1 MINFQ
6 NVVGTNVIIINRRC
20 IYEKRSKNNSWV
32 LGIGGGYYLA
42 TKNNQ
47 SGNNTGINEFQKDNN
62 HQSTISENVDINN
75 TLIKELYARA
85 TNYHVSKKITYDTL
99 NDNQKVLPI
108 LNATKQNIF
117 NEDYKKTCQRLLTSG
132 NDALKKEYDTCI
144 DMHNL
149 DASGD
154 ETNPVLK
161 YINTTELKNNSVK
174 LFGTDK
180 NLPTSYHASSY
191 VLQYIPKEDIYLIER
206 ETLIMQAEPE
216 LVSANLLKAT
226 KTDDTLEIYD
236 QYIYGT
242 WKDQNTF
249 TFYTDEEKNNS
260 IGDYQ
265 LTDNEITT
273 KNINSTILK
282 RSKEYK
288 HTYKLDKTTNNYY
301 WVSSE
306 PIEYNE

>member
-1 MINFQ
+1 ML
-6 NVVGTNVIIINRRC
+6 
-20 IYEKRSKNNSWV
+20 RSKTS
-32 LGIGGGYYLA
+32 L
-42 TKNNQ
+42 TK
-47 SGNNTGINEFQKDNN
+47 T
-62 HQSTISENVDINN
+62 
-75 TLIKELYARA
+75 
-85 TNYHVSKKITYDTL
+85 
-99 NDNQKVLPI
+99 
-108 LNATKQNIF
+108 
-117 NEDYKKTCQRLLTSG
+117 KKTCQRLLTSG

-206 ETLIMQAEPE
+206 NALIIQPVPK
-216 LVSANLLKAT
+216 LLSTTILKAT

-249 TFYTDEEKNNS
+249 TFYTDEEKTNS

>member
-1 MINFQ
+1 MKKGVKIT
-6 NVVGTNVIIINRRC
+6 VGVLG
-20 IYEKRSKNNSWV
+20 V
-32 LGIGGGYYLA
+32 GLAFALGIGGGYYLA

-47 SGNNTGINEFQKDNN
+47 SSNNPGINESQKDND
-62 HQSTISENVDINN
+62 HQSTISENIDINSA
-75 TLIKELYARA
+75 LIKELYARN
-85 TNYHVSKKITYDTL
+85 TNYHVSRKITYDTL
-99 NDNQKVLPI
+99 TDNQKVLPI

-132 NDALKKEYDTCI
+132 NDTLKKEYDTCI

-161 YINTTELKNNSVK
+161 YINTTDLKNNSVK

-180 NLPTSYHASSY
+180 NLPTSHHTSSY
-191 VLQYIPKEDIYLIER
+191 ILQYIPKEDIYLIER
-206 ETLIMQAEPE
+206 DTSTMQAEPE
-216 LVSANLLKAT
+216 LVSTTILKAT
-226 KTDDTLEIYD
+226 KADDTLEIYD

-249 TFYTDEEKNNS
+249 TFYTDEEKTNS

-265 LTDNEITT
+265 LTDNEIATN
-273 KNINSTILK
+273 NINSSILK
-282 RSKEYK
+282 HSKNYK

-306 PIEYNE
+306 PIEKAE

>member
-1 MINFQ
+1 MKKGVKIT
-6 NVVGTNVIIINRRC
+6 VGVLGVGLIFG
-20 IYEKRSKNNSWV
+20 

-47 SGNNTGINEFQKDNN
+47 SSNNPGINESQKDNN
-62 HQSTISENVDINN
+62 HQSTISENIDINSI
-75 TLIKELYARA
+75 LIKELCARN
-85 TNYHVSKKITYDTL
+85 TNYHVSRKITYDTL
-99 NDNQKVLPI
+99 TDNQKVLPI

-132 NDALKKEYDTCI
+132 NDTLKKEYDTCI

-161 YINTTELKNNSVK
+161 YINTTDLKNNSVK

-180 NLPTSYHASSY
+180 NLPTSHHTSSY
-191 VLQYIPKEDIYLIER
+191 ILQYIPKEDIYLIER
-206 ETLIMQAEPE
+206 DTSTMQAEPE
-216 LVSANLLKAT
+216 LVSTTILKAA

-249 TFYTDEEKNNS
+249 TFYTDEEKTNS

-265 LTDNEITT
+265 LTDNEIATN
-273 KNINSTILK
+273 NINSSILK
-282 RSKEYK
+282 HSKNYK

-306 PIEYNE
+306 PIEKAE

>member
-1 MINFQ
+1 MKKGVKIT
-6 NVVGTNVIIINRRC
+6 VGVLGVGLIFG
-20 IYEKRSKNNSWV
+20 

-47 SGNNTGINEFQKDNN
+47 SSNNPGINESQKDNN
-62 HQSTISENVDINN
+62 HQSTISENIDINSI
-75 TLIKELYARA
+75 LIKELCARN
-85 TNYHVSKKITYDTL
+85 TNYHVSRKITYDTL
-99 NDNQKVLPI
+99 TDNQKVLPI

-132 NDALKKEYDTCI
+132 NDTLKKEYDTCI

-161 YINTTELKNNSVK
+161 YINTTDLKNNSVK

-180 NLPTSYHASSY
+180 NLPTSHHTSSY
-191 VLQYIPKEDIYLIER
+191 ILQYIPKEDIYLIER
-206 ETLIMQAEPE
+206 DTSTMQAEPE
-216 LVSANLLKAT
+216 LVSTTILKAT

-249 TFYTDEEKNNS
+249 TFYTDEEKTNS

-265 LTDNEITT
+265 LTDNEIATN
-273 KNINSTILK
+273 NINSSILK
-282 RSKEYK
+282 HSKNYK

-306 PIEYNE
+306 PIEKTE

>member
-1 MINFQ
+1 MKKEVKIT
-6 NVVGTNVIIINRRC
+6 VGVLG
-20 IYEKRSKNNSWV
+20 V
-32 LGIGGGYYLA
+32 GLAFALGIGGGYYLA

-47 SGNNTGINEFQKDNN
+47 SSNNPGINESQKDND
-62 HQSTISENVDINN
+62 HQSTISENIDINSA
-75 TLIKELYARA
+75 LIKELCARN
-85 TNYHVSKKITYDTL
+85 TNYHVLRKITYDTL
-99 NDNQKVLPI
+99 TDNQKVLPI

-117 NEDYKKTCQRLLTSG
+117 NEDYKKTCQRLLASG
-132 NDALKKEYDTCI
+132 NDTLKKEYDTCI

-154 ETNPVLK
+154 ETSPVLK
-161 YINTTELKNNSVK
+161 YINTTDLKNNSVK

-180 NLPTSYHASSY
+180 NLPTSHHTSSY
-191 VLQYIPKEDIYLIER
+191 ILQYTPKEDIYLIER
-206 ETLIMQAEPE
+206 DTSTMQAEPE
-216 LVSANLLKAT
+216 LVSTTILKAT

-249 TFYTDEEKNNS
+249 TFYTDEEKTNS

-265 LTDNEITT
+265 LTDNEIATN
-273 KNINSTILK
+273 NINSSILK
-282 RSKEYK
+282 HSKNYK

-306 PIEYNE
+306 PIEKTE

>member
-1 MINFQ
+1 MKKGVKIT
-6 NVVGTNVIIINRRC
+6 VGVLGVGLIFG
-20 IYEKRSKNNSWV
+20 

-47 SGNNTGINEFQKDNN
+47 SSNNPGINEPQKDNN
-62 HQSTISENVDINN
+62 HQSTISENIDINSI
-75 TLIKELYARA
+75 LIKELYARN
-85 TNYHVSKKITYDTL
+85 TNYHISRKITYDTL
-99 NDNQKVLPI
+99 TNNQKVLPI

-132 NDALKKEYDTCI
+132 NDTLKKEYDTCI
-144 DMHNL
+144 DMQNL

-154 ETNPVLK
+154 EINPVLK
-161 YINTTELKNNSVK
+161 YINTTDLKNNSVK

-180 NLPTSYHASSY
+180 NLPTSHHTSSY
-191 VLQYIPKEDIYLIER
+191 ILQYIPKEDIYLIER
-206 ETLIMQAEPE
+206 DTSTMQAEPE
-216 LVSANLLKAT
+216 LVSTTILKAT

-249 TFYTDEEKNNS
+249 TFYTDEEKTNS

-265 LTDNEITT
+265 LTDNEIATN
-273 KNINSTILK
+273 NINSSILK
-282 RSKEYK
+282 HSKNYK

-306 PIEYNE
+306 PIEKTE

>member
-1 MINFQ
+1 MKKELKIT
-6 NVVGTNVIIINRRC
+6 VGILGVGLIFA
-20 IYEKRSKNNSWV
+20 

-42 TKNNQ
+42 TKNNH
-47 SGNNTGINEFQKDNN
+47 SSNNSEINEPQKDND
-62 HQSTISENVDINN
+62 HQSTISENIDINSI
-75 TLIKELYARA
+75 LIKELCARN
-85 TNYHVSKKITYDTL
+85 TNYHVSRKITYDTL
-99 NDNQKVLPI
+99 TDNQKVLPI

-117 NEDYKKTCQRLLTSG
+117 NEDYKKTCQRLLDSG
-132 NDALKKEYDTCI
+132 NDTLKKEYDTCI

-161 YINTTELKNNSVK
+161 YINTTDLKNNSVK

-180 NLPTSYHASSY
+180 NLPTSHHTSSY
-191 VLQYIPKEDIYLIER
+191 ILQYIPKEDIYLIER
-206 ETLIMQAEPE
+206 DTSTMQAEPE
-216 LVSANLLKAT
+216 LVSTTILKAT
-226 KTDDTLEIYD
+226 KAGDTLEIYD

-249 TFYTDEEKNNS
+249 TFYTDEEKTNS

-265 LTDNEITT
+265 LTDNEIATN
-273 KNINSTILK
+273 NINSSILK
-282 RSKEYK
+282 HSKNYK

-306 PIEYNE
+306 PIEKTE

>member
-1 MINFQ
+1 MKKGVKIT
-6 NVVGTNVIIINRRC
+6 VGVLG
-20 IYEKRSKNNSWV
+20 V
-32 LGIGGGYYLA
+32 GLAFALGIGDGYYLA

-47 SGNNTGINEFQKDNN
+47 SSNNPGINESQKDND
-62 HQSTISENVDINN
+62 HQSTISENIDINS
-75 TLIKELYARA
+75 TLIKELCARN
-85 TNYHVSKKITYDTL
+85 TNYHISRKITYDTL

-108 LNATKQNIF
+108 LNATRQNIF

-132 NDALKKEYDTCI
+132 NDTLKKEYDTCI

-161 YINTTELKNNSVK
+161 YINTTDLKESSVK

-180 NLPTSYHASSY
+180 NLPTSQHTSSY
-191 VLQYIPKEDIYLIER
+191 ILQYIPKEDIYLIER
-206 ETLIMQAEPE
+206 DTSTMQAEPE
-216 LVSANLLKAT
+216 LVSTTILKAT

-249 TFYTDEEKNNS
+249 TFYTDEEKTNS

-265 LTDNEITT
+265 LTDNEIATN
-273 KNINSTILK
+273 NINSSILK
-282 RSKEYK
+282 HSKNYK
-288 HTYKLDKTTNNYY
+288 RTYKLDKTTNNYY

-306 PIEYNE
+306 PIEKTE

>member
-1 MINFQ
+1 MKKGVKIT
-6 NVVGTNVIIINRRC
+6 VGVLGVGLIFG
-20 IYEKRSKNNSWV
+20 

-47 SGNNTGINEFQKDNN
+47 SSNNPGINESQKDNN
-62 HQSTISENVDINN
+62 HQSTISENIDINSI
-75 TLIKELYARA
+75 LIKELCARN
-85 TNYHVSKKITYDTL
+85 TNYHVSRKITYDTL
-99 NDNQKVLPI
+99 TDNQKVLPI

-132 NDALKKEYDTCI
+132 NDTLKKEYDTCI

-154 ETNPVLK
+154 EANPVLK
-161 YINTTELKNNSVK
+161 YINTTDLKNNSVK

-180 NLPTSYHASSY
+180 NLPTSHHTSSY
-191 VLQYIPKEDIYLIER
+191 ILQYIPKEDIYLIER
-206 ETLIMQAEPE
+206 DTSTMQAEPE
-216 LVSANLLKAT
+216 LVSTTILKAT
-226 KTDDTLEIYD
+226 KADDTLEIYD

-249 TFYTDEEKNNS
+249 TFYTDEEKTNS

-265 LTDNEITT
+265 LTDNEIATN
-273 KNINSTILK
+273 NINSSILK
-282 RSKEYK
+282 HSKNYK

-306 PIEYNE
+306 PIEKAE

>member
-1 MINFQ
+1 MKKGVKIT
-6 NVVGTNVIIINRRC
+6 VGVLG
-20 IYEKRSKNNSWV
+20 V
-32 LGIGGGYYLA
+32 GLAFALGIGGGYYLA

-47 SGNNTGINEFQKDNN
+47 SSNNPGINESQKDND
-62 HQSTISENVDINN
+62 HQSTISENIDINSA
-75 TLIKELYARA
+75 LIKELYARN
-85 TNYHVSKKITYDTL
+85 TNYHVLRKITYDTL
-99 NDNQKVLPI
+99 TDNQKVLPI

-117 NEDYKKTCQRLLTSG
+117 NEDYKKTCQRLLASG
-132 NDALKKEYDTCI
+132 NDTLKKEYDTCI
-144 DMHNL
+144 DMNNL

-161 YINTTELKNNSVK
+161 YINTTDLKESSVK

-180 NLPTSYHASSY
+180 NLPTSQHTSSY
-191 VLQYIPKEDIYLIER
+191 ILQYIPKEDIYLIER
-206 ETLIMQAEPE
+206 KTSTMQAEPE
-216 LVSANLLKAT
+216 LVSTTILKAT
-226 KTDDTLEIYD
+226 KADDILEIYD

-249 TFYTDEEKNNS
+249 TFYTDEEKTNS

-265 LTDNEITT
+265 HDYQPTDNDVATNNINPSILKQT
-273 KNINSTILK
+273 KN
-282 RSKEYK
+282 YK

-306 PIEYNE
+306 PIEKTE

>member
-1 MINFQ
+1 MKKGVKIT
-6 NVVGTNVIIINRRC
+6 VG
-20 IYEKRSKNNSWV
+20 V
-32 LGIGGGYYLA
+32 LGVGLIFGLGTGGGYYLA

-47 SGNNTGINEFQKDNN
+47 SSNNPGINESQKDNN
-62 HQSTISENVDINN
+62 HQSTISENIDINSI
-75 TLIKELYARA
+75 LIKELCARN
-85 TNYHVSKKITYDTL
+85 TNYHILRKITYDTL
-99 NDNQKVLPI
+99 TDNQKVLPI

-132 NDALKKEYDTCI
+132 NDTLKKEYDTCI
-144 DMHNL
+144 DMQNL

-154 ETNPVLK
+154 EINPVLK
-161 YINTTELKNNSVK
+161 YINTTDLKNNSVK

-180 NLPTSYHASSY
+180 NLPTSHHTSSY
-191 VLQYIPKEDIYLIER
+191 ILQYIPKEDIYLIER
-206 ETLIMQAEPE
+206 DTSTMQAEPE
-216 LVSANLLKAT
+216 LVSTTILKAT

-249 TFYTDEEKNNS
+249 TFYTDEEKTNS

-265 LTDNEITT
+265 LTDNEIATN
-273 KNINSTILK
+273 NINSSILK
-282 RSKEYK
+282 HSKNYK

-306 PIEYNE
+306 PIEKTE

>member
-1 MINFQ
+1 MKKGVKIT
-6 NVVGTNVIIINRRC
+6 VGVLGIGLAFA
-20 IYEKRSKNNSWV
+20 

-47 SGNNTGINEFQKDNN
+47 SSNNPGINESQKDND
-62 HQSTISENVDINN
+62 HQSPISENIDINS
-75 TLIKELYARA
+75 TLIKEICARN
-85 TNYHVSKKITYDTL
+85 TNYHILRKITYDTL
-99 NDNQKVLPI
+99 TDNQKVLPI

-117 NEDYKKTCQRLLTSG
+117 NEDYKKTCQRLLASG
-132 NDALKKEYDTCI
+132 NDTLKKEYDTCI

-161 YINTTELKNNSVK
+161 YINTTDLKNNSVK

-180 NLPTSYHASSY
+180 NLPTSHHTSSY
-191 VLQYIPKEDIYLIER
+191 ILQYIPKEDIYLIER
-206 ETLIMQAEPE
+206 DTSTMQAEPE
-216 LVSANLLKAT
+216 LVSTTILKAT

-249 TFYTDEEKNNS
+249 TFYTDEEKTNS

-265 LTDNEITT
+265 LTDNEIATN
-273 KNINSTILK
+273 NINSSILK
-282 RSKEYK
+282 HSKNYK

-306 PIEYNE
+306 PIEKTE

>member
-1 MINFQ
+1 MKKGVKIT
-6 NVVGTNVIIINRRC
+6 VGVLGVGLIFG
-20 IYEKRSKNNSWV
+20 

-47 SGNNTGINEFQKDNN
+47 SSNNPGINESQKDND
-62 HQSTISENVDINN
+62 HQSTISENIDINSI
-75 TLIKELYARA
+75 LIKELCARN
-85 TNYHVSKKITYDTL
+85 TNYHVSRKITYDTL
-99 NDNQKVLPI
+99 TDNQKVLPI

-132 NDALKKEYDTCI
+132 NDTLKKEYDTCI
-144 DMHNL
+144 DMNNL

-161 YINTTELKNNSVK
+161 YINATDLKNNSVK

-180 NLPTSYHASSY
+180 NLPTSHHTSSY
-191 VLQYIPKEDIYLIER
+191 ILQYIPKEDIYLIER
-206 ETLIMQAEPE
+206 DTSTMQAEPE
-216 LVSANLLKAT
+216 LVSTTILKAT
-226 KTDDTLEIYD
+226 KADDTLEIYD

-265 LTDNEITT
+265 LTDNEIATN
-273 KNINSTILK
+273 NINPSILK
-282 RSKEYK
+282 HSKNYK

-306 PIEYNE
+306 PIEKTE

>member
-1 MINFQ
+1 MKKGVKIT
-6 NVVGTNVIIINRRC
+6 VGVLGVGLIFG
-20 IYEKRSKNNSWV
+20 

-47 SGNNTGINEFQKDNN
+47 SSNNPGINESQKDND
-62 HQSTISENVDINN
+62 HQSTISENIDINSI
-75 TLIKELYARA
+75 LIKELCARN
-85 TNYHVSKKITYDTL
+85 TNYHVSRKITYDTL
-99 NDNQKVLPI
+99 TDNQKVLPI

-132 NDALKKEYDTCI
+132 NDTLKKEYDTCI

-161 YINTTELKNNSVK
+161 YINTTDLKNNSVK

-180 NLPTSYHASSY
+180 NLPTSHHTSSY
-191 VLQYIPKEDIYLIER
+191 ILQYIPKEDIYLIER
-206 ETLIMQAEPE
+206 DTSTMQAEPE
-216 LVSANLLKAT
+216 LVSTTILKAT
-226 KTDDTLEIYD
+226 KADDTLEIYD

-249 TFYTDEEKNNS
+249 TFYTDEEKTNS

-265 LTDNEITT
+265 LTDNEIATN
-273 KNINSTILK
+273 NINSSILK
-282 RSKEYK
+282 HSKNYK

-306 PIEYNE
+306 PIEKAE

>member
-1 MINFQ
+1 MKKGVKIT
-6 NVVGTNVIIINRRC
+6 VGVLGVGLIFG
-20 IYEKRSKNNSWV
+20 

-47 SGNNTGINEFQKDNN
+47 SSNNPGINESQKDNN
-62 HQSTISENVDINN
+62 HQSTISENIDINSI
-75 TLIKELYARA
+75 LIKELCARN
-85 TNYHVSKKITYDTL
+85 TNYHVSRKITYDTL
-99 NDNQKVLPI
+99 TDNQKVLPI

-117 NEDYKKTCQRLLTSG
+117 NEDYKKTCQRLLISG
-132 NDALKKEYDTCI
+132 NDTLKKEYDTCI

-161 YINTTELKNNSVK
+161 YINTTDLKNNSVK

-180 NLPTSYHASSY
+180 NLPTSHHTSSY
-191 VLQYIPKEDIYLIER
+191 ILQYIPKEDIYLIER
-206 ETLIMQAEPE
+206 DTSTMQAEPE
-216 LVSANLLKAT
+216 LVSTTILKAA

-265 LTDNEITT
+265 LTDNEIATN
-273 KNINSTILK
+273 NINSSILK
-282 RSKEYK
+282 HSKNYK

-306 PIEYNE
+306 PIEKAE

>member
-1 MINFQ
+1 MKKGVKIT
-6 NVVGTNVIIINRRC
+6 VGVLGVGLIFG
-20 IYEKRSKNNSWV
+20 

-47 SGNNTGINEFQKDNN
+47 SSNNPGINESQKDNN
-62 HQSTISENVDINN
+62 HQSTISENIDINSI
-75 TLIKELYARA
+75 LIKELCARN
-85 TNYHVSKKITYDTL
+85 TNYHVSRKITYDTL
-99 NDNQKVLPI
+99 TDNQKVLPI

-132 NDALKKEYDTCI
+132 NDTLKKEYDTCI

-161 YINTTELKNNSVK
+161 YINTTDLKNNSVK

-180 NLPTSYHASSY
+180 NLPTSHHTSSY
-191 VLQYIPKEDIYLIER
+191 ILQYIPKEDIYLIER
-206 ETLIMQAEPE
+206 DTSTMQAEPE
-216 LVSANLLKAT
+216 LVSTTILKAT

-249 TFYTDEEKNNS
+249 TFYTDEEKTNS

-265 LTDNEITT
+265 LTDNEIATN
-273 KNINSTILK
+273 NINSSILK
-282 RSKEYK
+282 HSKNYK
-288 HTYKLDKTTNNYY
+288 RTYKLDKTTNNYY

-306 PIEYNE
+306 PIEKTE

>member
-1 MINFQ
+1 MKKGVKIT
-6 NVVGTNVIIINRRC
+6 VGVLG
-20 IYEKRSKNNSWV
+20 V
-32 LGIGGGYYLA
+32 GLAFALGIGGGYYLA

-47 SGNNTGINEFQKDNN
+47 SSNNPGINESQKDND
-62 HQSTISENVDINN
+62 HQSTISENIDINS
-75 TLIKELYARA
+75 TLIKELCARN
-85 TNYHVSKKITYDTL
+85 TNYHVLRKITYDTL
-99 NDNQKVLPI
+99 TDNQKVLPI
-108 LNATKQNIF
+108 LNVTKQNIF
-117 NEDYKKTCQRLLTSG
+117 NEDYKKTCQRLLASG
-132 NDALKKEYDTCI
+132 NDTLKKEYDTCI

-161 YINTTELKNNSVK
+161 YINTTDLKNNSVK

-180 NLPTSYHASSY
+180 NLPTSQHTSSY
-191 VLQYIPKEDIYLIER
+191 ILQYIPKEDIYLIER
-206 ETLIMQAEPE
+206 KTSTMQAEPE
-216 LVSANLLKAT
+216 LVSATILKAT
-226 KTDDTLEIYD
+226 KADDILEIYD

-249 TFYTDEEKNNS
+249 TFYTDEEKTNS

-265 LTDNEITT
+265 LTDNEIATN
-273 KNINSTILK
+273 NINPSILK
-282 RSKEYK
+282 LSKNYK

-306 PIEYNE
+306 PIEKTE

>member
-1 MINFQ
+1 MKKGVKIT
-6 NVVGTNVIIINRRC
+6 VGVLGVGLIFG
-20 IYEKRSKNNSWV
+20 

-47 SGNNTGINEFQKDNN
+47 SSNNPGINEPQKDNKN
-62 HQSTISENVDINN
+62 SQTPAENLDINSA
-75 TLIKELYARA
+75 LVKELYARN
-85 TNYHVSKKITYDTL
+85 TNYHVSRKITYDTL
-99 NDNQKVLPI
+99 NDNKKVLTI
-108 LNATKQNIF
+108 LNVTKQNIF

-132 NDALKKEYDTCI
+132 NDTLKKEYDTCI
-144 DMHNL
+144 RMDNL

-161 YINTTELKNNSVK
+161 YINATDLKNNSVK

-180 NLPTSYHASSY
+180 NLPTSRHTSSY
-191 VLQYIPKEDIYLIER
+191 ILQYIPKEDIYLIER
-206 ETLIMQAEPE
+206 NTLIIQPVPK
-216 LVSANLLKAT
+216 LLSTTILKAT
-226 KTDDTLEIYD
+226 KADDILEIYD

-249 TFYTDEEKNNS
+249 TFYTDEEKTNS

-265 LTDNEITT
+265 LSDNEIATN
-273 KNINSTILK
+273 NINSSILK
-282 RSKEYK
+282 QAKNYK

>member
-1 MINFQ
+1 MKKGVKIT
-6 NVVGTNVIIINRRC
+6 VGVLGVGLIFG
-20 IYEKRSKNNSWV
+20 

-47 SGNNTGINEFQKDNN
+47 SSNNPGINESQKDNN
-62 HQSTISENVDINN
+62 HQSTISENIDINSI
-75 TLIKELYARA
+75 LIKELCARN
-85 TNYHVSKKITYDTL
+85 TNYHVSRKITYDTL
-99 NDNQKVLPI
+99 TDNQKVLPI
-108 LNATKQNIF
+108 LNATRQNIF

-132 NDALKKEYDTCI
+132 NDTLKKEYDTCI

-161 YINTTELKNNSVK
+161 YINTTDLKNNSVK

-180 NLPTSYHASSY
+180 NLPTSHHTSSY
-191 VLQYIPKEDIYLIER
+191 ILQYIPKEDIYLIER
-206 ETLIMQAEPE
+206 DTSTMQAEPE
-216 LVSANLLKAT
+216 LVSTTILKAT

-249 TFYTDEEKNNS
+249 TFYTDEEKTNS

-265 LTDNEITT
+265 LTDNEIATN
-273 KNINSTILK
+273 NINSSILK
-282 RSKEYK
+282 HSKNYK
-288 HTYKLDKTTNNYY
+288 RTYKLDKTTNNYY

-306 PIEYNE
+306 PIEKAE

>member
-1 MINFQ
+1 MKKGVKIT
-6 NVVGTNVIIINRRC
+6 VGVLGIGLAFA
-20 IYEKRSKNNSWV
+20 

-47 SGNNTGINEFQKDNN
+47 SSNNPGINESQKDND
-62 HQSTISENVDINN
+62 HQSPISENIDINS
-75 TLIKELYARA
+75 TLIKEICARN
-85 TNYHVSKKITYDTL
+85 TNYHILRKITYDTL
-99 NDNQKVLPI
+99 TDNQKVLPI

-117 NEDYKKTCQRLLTSG
+117 NEDYKKTCQRLLASG
-132 NDALKKEYDTCI
+132 NDTLKKEYDTCI

-161 YINTTELKNNSVK
+161 YINTTDLKNNSVK

-180 NLPTSYHASSY
+180 NLPTSHHTSSY
-191 VLQYIPKEDIYLIER
+191 ILQYIPKEDIYLIER
-206 ETLIMQAEPE
+206 DTSTMQAEPE
-216 LVSANLLKAT
+216 LVSTTILKAT

-249 TFYTDEEKNNS
+249 TFYTDEEKTNS

-265 LTDNEITT
+265 LTDNEIATN
-273 KNINSTILK
+273 NINSSILK
-282 RSKEYK
+282 HSKNYK
-288 HTYKLDKTTNNYY
+288 RTYKLDKTTNNYY

-306 PIEYNE
+306 PIEKTE